1 MARGGIER
9 GPVRERWRWTVAR
22 AWWHT
27 LGLRASSADVG
38 PYRVHWVEA
47 GDASAETVVLIHGLS
62 GSSRWWQRN
71 IPALAA
77 RYRVVVPDLIGFG
90 RSRCPGPLPAM
101 PDVAAVFTR
110 WMDAAQTGPVH
121 LVGHSMGGHLAV
133 HVAARHPE
141 RIRRL
146 VLVDAAGLPRP
157 VTMGSVV
164 RFVYELAPPRQWGDP
179 AFLPVIWGDALSA
192 GPLAVAQGLRN
203 ILRDDVRPLLPLL
216 TQPTLVIWGEGD
228 AVIPVENG
236 HVFRATIPGSRLA
249 VIPDAFHNPMVDRP
263 EAFNQLV
270 LGFLAGEQVGE

>member
-9 GPVRERWRWTVAR
+9 GPVRPRRKWTAGR
-22 AWWHT
+22 GWWQT
-27 LGLRASSADVG
+27 LGMRASSADVG

-47 GDASAETVVLIHGLS
+47 GEGEETVVLIHGLS
-62 GSSRWWQRN
+62 GSSRWWKRN
-71 IPALAA
+71 IPMLAE
-77 RYRVVVPDLIGFG
+77 RFRVVVPDLIGFG

-101 PDVAAVFTR
+101 PDVAAVFAK

-133 HVAARHPE
+133 HVAARHPG

-157 VTMGSVV
+157 LTISALV
-164 RFVYELAPPRQWGDP
+164 RFVYELAPPKQWGDP

-203 ILRDDVRPLLPLL
+203 ILRDDVRALLATLRI
-216 TQPTLVIWGEGD
+216 PTLVLWGSGD
-228 AVIPVENG
+228 TIVPLEHARI
-236 HVFRATIPGSRLA
+236 FREAIPGARL
-249 VIPDAFHNPMVDRP
+249 VLIPGAFHNPMVDQP
-263 EAFNQLV
+263 EAFNRLV
-270 LGFLAGEQVGE
+270 MGFLSGEQVGE